1 MGRARV
7 CHTRS
12 SGYRVSRLADEEE
25 KRRFALS
32 EQHTEQAIK
41 VRQITDVHANWSS
54 QGPLENGKFSYQ
66 LILDNGA
73 EEALIMPTV
82 DDVKV
87 LRDLIHDADTLYWDT
102 EKEVIIFG
110 KVD

>member
-1 MGRARV
+1 MA
-7 CHTRS
+7 TT
-12 SGYRVSRLADEEE
+12 DEE
-25 KRRFALS
+25 APTVAGQS
-32 EQHTEQAIK
+32 EQTIK
-41 VRQITDVHANWSS
+41 VRKVTDIHSNWSS

-87 LRDLIHDADTLYWDT
+87 LRDFFHDADAVFWDM
-102 EKEVIIFG
+102 EREVLIFSNL
-110 KVD
+110 D

>member
-1 MGRARV
+1 MTESSQVGSQPPVVGRER
-7 CHTRS
+7 
-12 SGYRVSRLADEEE
+12 GQG
-25 KRRFALS
+25 LS
-32 EQHTEQAIK
+32 IK
-41 VRQITDVHANWSS
+41 VRQVTDVHANWSS

-73 EEALIMPTV
+73 EEALIMPTA
-82 DDVKV
+82 DDAKV

-102 EKEVIIFG
+102 EKEIIIFG

>member
-1 MGRARV
+1 V
-7 CHTRS
+7 L
-12 SGYRVSRLADEEE
+12 RLDPT

-32 EQHTEQAIK
+32 EQHTEQTIK

-66 LILDNGA
+66 LILDNGT
-73 EEALIMPTV
+73 EEALIMPTA
-82 DDVKV
+82 DDAKV

-102 EKEVIIFG
+102 EKEIIIFG